1 MASPAGPTTRRDRV
15 SAVASDYT
23 ISAQRQSQ
31 TLDAQGQVQQ
41 VMVVSFQTIPEGV
54 VGSIDVP
61 LAQYNENTVRS
72 LVEARVAQIR
82 AVHSL

>member
-1 MASPAGPTTRRDRV
+1 M
-15 SAVASDYT
+15 ASDYT
-23 ISAQRQSQ
+23 ITAQRQSQ
-31 TLDAQGQVQQ
+31 TLDAQGQVSQ
-41 VMVVSFQTIPEGV
+41 VMVVTFQTVPEGV